1 LLRPGISVAN
11 EVLKKVLAPYK
22 PGCKYLKSAVCE
34 LPEDGADHLVRLVGE
49 LAIEE
54 SCYIEDTGH
63 FNAVE
68 FNISYNQLIYTLLGH
83 CVVEGILPALEGMGF
98 SEYLARQLPDVLIHK
113 FDSKFRR
120 PMSPR
125 DFRGYVDI
133 TETSDRGPFII
144 IKTFVRFED
153 MAGGNSHGEVT
164 LAILKRPLEKA

>member
-1 LLRPGISVAN
+1 MGTPVAD
-11 EVLKKVLAPYK
+11 EVLSKVLAPYK
-22 PGCKYLKSAVCE
+22 PGCKYLKRAVCE
-34 LPEDGADHLVRLVGE
+34 LPEAGADHLVRLIGE

-83 CVVEGILPALEGMGF
+83 CVVEGILPAFQGMGF

-125 DFRGYVDI
+125 AFRGYVDI

-144 IKTFVRFED
+144 VKTFVRFED
-153 MAGGNSHGEVT
+153 DAGGNSHGEVT
-164 LAILKRPLEKA
+164 LAILKRPVAKA